1 MRYFRDT
8 GILFLGGILPLC
20 TLGLNRGL
28 VLATLEA
35 VILICGSYFFDR
47 KYTKILLWSIFT
59 ASFLAMPEIR
69 LFCPVLIY
77 ILAREQEPVLI
88 LSEGLLGT
96 LILAKNGKSIP
107 IMTIVLLLGEIIAWI
122 LATDAEKYNKMYFGI
137 RRIKD
142 DSEERTLLLAEKNKA
157 LQEKQNY
164 EIYAATLR
172 ERNRIARE
180 IHDNVGHLLSRT
192 ILLTGAAKTVNQDKN
207 MESLLEGLD
216 TSLNSAMNSIRSS
229 VHNLHDESETLREI
243 TEGIIKDFE
252 NCTMEYDM
260 SEIIPNKIKY
270 CFAAIIKE
278 ALSNVI
284 KHSNATAVKI
294 VLREHP
300 ALYQLCIEDNGK
312 GYSEKEA
319 DSKGIGLKNMQER
332 VTSLG
337 GTLQING
344 KNGFRIFAV
353 IPKQQD

>member
-1 MRYFRDT
+1 
-8 GILFLGGILPLC
+8 
-20 TLGLNRGL
+20 
-28 VLATLEA
+28 
-35 VILICGSYFFDR
+35 
-47 KYTKILLWSIFT
+47 
-59 ASFLAMPEIR
+59 
-69 LFCPVLIY
+69 
-77 ILAREQEPVLI
+77 
-88 LSEGLLGT
+88 
-96 LILAKNGKSIP
+96 
-107 IMTIVLLLGEIIAWI
+107 
-122 LATDAEKYNKMYFGI
+122 MYFEI

-192 ILLTGAAKTVNQDKN
+192 ILLTGAAKTVNRDKN

-229 VHNLHDESETLREI
+229 VHNLHDASENLREI
-243 TEGIIKDFE
+243 TEGLTKDCE
-252 NCTMEYDM
+252 NCTVEYDM
-260 SEIIPNKIKY
+260 SEIIPNNIKY

-278 ALSNVI
+278 TLSNVI

-319 DSKGIGLKNMQER
+319 DSEGIGLKNMQER

-344 KNGFRIFAV
+344 ENGFRIFAA

>member
-8 GILFLGGILPLC
+8 AILLLGGTVPLLSMELDRSLIFAL
-20 TLGLNRGL
+20 LGS
-28 VLATLEA
+28 
-35 VILICGSYFFDR
+35 VILICGNYFFE
-47 KYTKILLWSIFT
+47 KTYAKFALYMAFCTLCIAVPKT
-59 ASFLAMPEIR
+59 A
-69 LFCPVLIY
+69 LFCPVLLYGLLREGSVWEIFLSCFLGVFMMLKTGTYFPNFTFY
-77 ILAREQEPVLI
+77 ILFTDIVAV
-88 LSEGLLGT
+88 
-96 LILAKNGKSIP
+96 
-107 IMTIVLLLGEIIAWI
+107 IMS
-122 LATDAEKYNKMYFGI
+122 TDNKEYDKMYFES
-137 RRIKD
+137 RKIKD
-142 DSEERTLLLAEKNKA
+142 DSEERALLLAEKNKA

-192 ILLTGAAKTVNQDKN
+192 ILLTGAAKAVNQDKN
-207 MESLLEGLD
+207 MENLLEGLD
-216 TSLNSAMNSIRSS
+216 VSLNSAMNSIRSS
-229 VHNLHDESETLREI
+229 VHDLHDESMNLENTI
-243 TEGIIKDFE
+243 KSIISDFK
-252 NCTMEYDM
+252 NCTLEYDM

-312 GYSEKEA
+312 GYSEKET

>member
-1 MRYFRDT
+1 M
-8 GILFLGGILPLC
+8 
-20 TLGLNRGL
+20 
-28 VLATLEA
+28 
-35 VILICGSYFFDR
+35 
-47 KYTKILLWSIFT
+47 
-59 ASFLAMPEIR
+59 
-69 LFCPVLIY
+69 
-77 ILAREQEPVLI
+77 I
-88 LSEGLLGT
+88 LSGGLLGT
-96 LILAKNGKSIP
+96 MKLAKNGKSIP

-122 LATDAEKYNKMYFGI
+122 LATDAEKHNKMYFEI

-192 ILLTGAAKTVNQDKN
+192 ILLTGAAKTLNRDKN

-270 CFAAIIKE
+270 CFATIIKE

>member
-8 GILFLGGILPLC
+8 GILFLGGILSLC
-20 TLGLNRGL
+20 TFDLNRGL
-28 VLATLEA
+28 ILAMLET

-47 KYTKILLWSIFT
+47 KYTKTLLWSIFII
-59 ASFLAMPEIR
+59 SFLTVPETR

-77 ILAREQEPVLI
+77 ILTREQKPVTIFSGGFLGILI
-88 LSEGLLGT
+88 LV
-96 LILAKNGKSIP
+96 KNGMYMP
-107 IMTIVLLLGEIIAWI
+107 MMPIVLLLCEVMAWI
-122 LATDAEKYNKMYFGI
+122 LATDAEKYDKMYFEI
-137 RRIKD
+137 KRIKD
-142 DSEERTLLLAEKNKA
+142 DSEERTMLLAEKNKA

-164 EIYAATLR
+164 EIYAATLH

-243 TEGIIKDFE
+243 IKGIIKDFE
-252 NCTMEYDM
+252 KCTMEYDM
-260 SEIIPNKIKY
+260 SEIIPNEIKY

-284 KHSNATAVKI
+284 KHSNATTVKI

-300 ALYQLCIEDNGK
+300 ALYQLCIEDNGS
-312 GYSEKEA
+312 GYSTKEA

-332 VTSLG
+332 VIALG

-344 KNGFRIFAV
+344 ENGFRIFAV

>member
-1 MRYFRDT
+1 MT
-8 GILFLGGILPLC
+8 
-20 TLGLNRGL
+20 
-28 VLATLEA
+28 
-35 VILICGSYFFDR
+35 
-47 KYTKILLWSIFT
+47 
-59 ASFLAMPEIR
+59 
-69 LFCPVLIY
+69 
-77 ILAREQEPVLI
+77 
-88 LSEGLLGT
+88 
-96 LILAKNGKSIP
+96 AKNVPCFLQK
-107 IMTIVLLLGEIIAWI
+107 
-122 LATDAEKYNKMYFGI
+122 NKMI
-137 RRIKD
+137 
-142 DSEERTLLLAEKNKA
+142 L
-157 LQEKQNY
+157 EKQDY
-164 EIYAATLR
+164 EIETAILK

-192 ILLTGAAKTVNQDKN
+192 ILLTGAAKTLNRDKN

>member
-20 TLGLNRGL
+20 TLSLNRGL
-28 VLATLEA
+28 VLAMLET

-47 KYTKILLWSIFT
+47 KYTKILLWSIF
-59 ASFLAMPEIR
+59 AVSFFVMPEIR

-77 ILAREQEPVLI
+77 ILVREQETVTT
-88 LSEGLLGT
+88 LSGGFLGT
-96 LILAKNGKSIP
+96 IILIKNDASLP
-107 IMTIVLLLGEIIAWI
+107 IMTTILLIIEALAWI
-122 LATDAEKYNKMYFGI
+122 LATDAIKYDKMYFEI

-192 ILLTGAAKTVNQDKN
+192 ILLTGAAKTLNRDKN

-229 VHNLHDESETLREI
+229 VHNLHDESETLRE
-243 TEGIIKDFE
+243 
-252 NCTMEYDM
+252 
-260 SEIIPNKIKY
+260 NKIKY